1 MAIDLPDDVRSFLRQ
16 PNPAV
21 MATLAK
27 DGRPVSVVTWYLL
40 EEDGRI
46 LLNLDDERVR
56 LRHLRR
62 DPRVALTVLDAED
75 WGSHV
80 SLQLTVDGV
89 TEDGD
94 LADIDAL
101 AVHYTRSAY
110 PDRVRPRSSARATV
124 VSWHGWGRFAQR

>member
-1 MAIDLPDDVRSFLRQ
+1 MAVEIPEDVRSFLEQ

-40 EEDGRI
+40 EPDGSV
-46 LLNLDDERVR
+46 LLNLDSDRVR

-62 DPRVALTVLDAED
+62 DPRIALTVLDEAD

-80 SLQLTVDGV
+80 SLQLSVDTV
-89 TEDGD
+89 TEDAD
-94 LADIDAL
+94 LSDIDAL
-101 AVHYTRSAY
+101 ATHYIGTPY
-110 PDRVRPRSSARATV
+110 PNRDRARVSARARIH
-124 VSWHGWGRFAQR
+124 SWHGWGRFASE